1 MCLLFGFC
9 GTGYYGLQSQRA
21 EGTPDQ
27 PTISD
32 ALRSALLASGA
43 IAPTNFAPLSR
54 TKWTLASRTDKGVHA
69 AGAAVSFKMET
80 LEEQRQKGRQ
90 KFTVDQHGNKTI
102 ERVVGICPRTAG
114 ELSRSFKRWGQFL
127 GLQDTPAEVTQHTLI
142 QLSAPSDGAAF
153 GEKWSQ
159 QPVEIEATGPAIG
172 PTAQLPPAE
181 ASQSLSEALLSKQFE
196 ANQGAA

>member
-1 MCLLFGFC
+1 M
-9 GTGYYGLQSQRA
+9 
-21 EGTPDQ
+21 
-27 PTISD
+27 
-32 ALRSALLASGA
+32 
-43 IAPTNFAPLSR
+43 
-54 TKWTLASRTDKGVHA
+54 
-69 AGAAVSFKMET
+69 
-80 LEEQRQKGRQ
+80 
-90 KFTVDQHGNKTI
+90 
-102 ERVVGICPRTAG
+102 RVVGICPRPAG
-114 ELSRSFKRWGQFL
+114 ELSRSLNRWGQFL

-159 QPVEIEATGPAIG
+159 QPGEIEATGPATG